1 MTGGTDLPCTCLRL
15 RQAARQVTRL
25 YDRRLEPAG
34 LRITQFPV
42 LALLRA
48 DGPAPLGQLAE
59 RLVTDRTTLTRNLRP
74 MEQAGLI
81 ETRADPEDRRRRLLV
96 ITKQGRAVLRRAAPL
111 WRAAQDELATL
122 LGPELRGRLMGD
134 LDEVIARID

>member
-96 ITKQGRAVLRRAAPL
+96 ITEQGRAVL

-134 LDEVIARID
+134 LDEVITRID